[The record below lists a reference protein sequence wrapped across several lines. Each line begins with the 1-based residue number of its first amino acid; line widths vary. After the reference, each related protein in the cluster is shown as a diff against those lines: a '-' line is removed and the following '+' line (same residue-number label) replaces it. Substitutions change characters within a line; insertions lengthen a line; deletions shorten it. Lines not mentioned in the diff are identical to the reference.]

1 MGLSFQGYAQNGG
14 APVSLSVF
22 DLTQN
27 AIVGSFTPQSTP
39 SQTTLASPSST
50 SSPNG
55 SASPGSGSS
64 SSRIGPV
71 QTTGSGSNGSGFGG
85 SSDSEHKKSDTV
97 AITVGSILGVLA
109 LATGAVV
116 CVLVLRRQN
125 QSRQQFKL
133 ISEDDTDSPTS
144 NFRRGPPGAGWST
157 AWLGLGKGEKGRMGD
172 QVQGRSFLYLGR
184 KPQGNHRRIDMFA
197 HEDSSGV
204 FNGNVRRVGSGSS
217 KSWYSIRGTGHGRF
231 GSASSRPTL
240 GEMFSGSMHSLRSIG
255 AVVGT
260 TIGIRRVTSD
270 GNGQPSAFNRLGEK
284 TDDDEL
290 PLDPFGNNND
300 QDKYFQNNANELVS
314 FDNALQ
320 LPMAGRLKS
329 GKQEPSGSSRYSD
342 PFKDQEAPQSLFNVP
357 SDSGSLPYGEG
368 NGHTL
373 SSLDPYSHSLNIAS
387 SSRSTLS
394 HSSQLP
400 PLLINSSKSSSN
412 TSPSLSTISIA
423 GLASSTS
430 SKSRE
435 NVGVLSISPIQRPR
449 TLSIINT
456 ATSPSHG
463 VKRSD
468 SWWGRIKRASL
479 RESVFEQ
486 TRQPSVKLGFE
497 FRDPNPP
504 PGRLSAIH
512 ERSGSGSSG
521 RVVVPETSAPNSES
535 QPSTLG
541 SRRWMKSE
549 GIYSLSGERSMTSL
563 KTSQTA
569 DSEALERLGGRLD
582 VAQREATG
590 ISIDYTPSVSA
601 NSDGTG
607 TFSGTGEIP
616 SRHPSEATTTHDP
629 LENGILLNFDESLQM
644 VESPTDDIKL
654 STLPSPLLT
663 GSPLPTSRFGTSS
676 TFVISSEVQR
686 SSAQDRPRSKRSR
699 SAGAVAARVADYERR
714 MTQELTSPTSPTKP
728 ERAGTRHKSH
738 GINVDIPEHRPKLNS
753 TAVKYGLIQR
763 PELFVANPDHRL
775 STSSNS
781 K

>member
-14 APVSLSVF
+14 APVSLSIF

-27 AIVGSFTPQSTP
+27 AIVGSFMPQSTP

-50 SSPNG
+50 SSPN
-55 SASPGSGSS
+55 SSVSPGSGSS

-184 KPQGNHRRIDMFA
+184 KPQGNQRRIDMFA

-204 FNGNVRRVGSGSS
+204 FNSNVRRVGSGSS
-217 KSWYSIRGTGHGRF
+217 KSWYSIRETGHGRF
-231 GSASSRPTL
+231 GSESSRPTL
-240 GEMFSGSMHSLRSIG
+240 GEMLSGSMHSLRSVG
-255 AVVGT
+255 AAVRN

-270 GNGQPSAFNRLGEK
+270 GSGQSSAFNRLGEK
-284 TDDDEL
+284 ADDDEL
-290 PLDPFGNNND
+290 PLDPFGNNNE
-300 QDKYFQNNANELVS
+300 QDRHFRNNANELVS
-314 FDNALQ
+314 SDNALQ
-320 LPMAGRLKS
+320 LPVARRLKS
-329 GKQEPSGSSRYSD
+329 GKQEPSGDSRYSD
-342 PFKDQEAPQSLFNVP
+342 PFKDQEAPQFLSSVP

-368 NGHTL
+368 GGHTL
-373 SSLDPYSHSLNIAS
+373 LDPYSHSLNIAS

-412 TSPSLSTISIA
+412 TSPNLSTISIT

-430 SKSRE
+430 KKSRE
-435 NVGVLSISPIQRPR
+435 NLGALSISPIPRPR

-463 VKRSD
+463 MKRSD

-486 TRQPSVKLGFE
+486 TRQPSVKLEFE

-512 ERSGSGSSG
+512 ERSSSGSSG
-521 RVVVPETSAPNSES
+521 RVVAPETSAPNSES
-535 QPSTLG
+535 HPSTLG
-541 SRRWMKSE
+541 SRRWMKLE
-549 GIYSLSGERSMTSL
+549 GIYSSSGERSMTSL
-563 KTSQTA
+563 KTSRTA
-569 DSEALERLGGRLD
+569 DSGALERLGGRLD

-590 ISIDYTPSVSA
+590 TSIDYTPSVSA
-601 NSDGTG
+601 NSDGTS
-607 TFSGTGEIP
+607 TFSGTGENR
-616 SRHPSEATTTHDP
+616 SRHPSEATTTYAP
-629 LENGILLNFDESLQM
+629 LENGVLLNFDEPLQM

-663 GSPLPTSRFGTSS
+663 GSPLPSSSFGTSS
-676 TFVISSEVQR
+676 TFVVSSEVQR
-686 SSAQDRPRSKRSR
+686 SPAQDGPRSKRPH

-714 MTQELTSPTSPTKP
+714 MTQELTSPTSPMKP
-728 ERAGTRHKSH
+728 KLAGTRHKSH
-738 GINVDIPEHRPKLNS
+738 GINVDIPEHGPKLNNS
-753 TAVKYGLIQR
+753 VVKYGLIQR
-763 PELFVANPDHRL
+763 PELFIANPDHRL

-781 K
+781 Q

>member
-22 DLTQN
+22 DLSQN

-39 SQTTLASPSST
+39 SQTTLTSPSST
-50 SSPNG
+50 SSPNSSVG
-55 SASPGSGSS
+55 PGSGSS
-64 SSRIGPV
+64 SSEIGPV

-85 SSDSEHKKSDTV
+85 SSDSDHKKSDTV

-109 LATGAVV
+109 LASGAVV
-116 CVLVLRRQN
+116 LVLVLHRQN

-133 ISEDDTDSPTS
+133 ISEDDTDSPSS
-144 NFRRGPPGAGWST
+144 NLRRGPPGAGWPA

-184 KPQGNHRRIDMFA
+184 KPQGNQRRIDMFA

-204 FNGNVRRVGSGSS
+204 FNSNVRRVGSGSS
-217 KSWYSIRGTGHGRF
+217 KSWYSIRETGHGRF
-231 GSASSRPTL
+231 GSESSRPTL
-240 GEMFSGSMHSLRSIG
+240 GEMLSGSMHSLRSVG
-255 AVVGT
+255 AAVRN

-270 GNGQPSAFNRLGEK
+270 GSGQSSAFNRLGEK
-284 TDDDEL
+284 ADDDEL
-290 PLDPFGNNND
+290 PLDPFGNNNE
-300 QDKYFQNNANELVS
+300 QDRHFRNNANELVS
-314 FDNALQ
+314 SDNALQ
-320 LPMAGRLKS
+320 LPVARRLKS
-329 GKQEPSGSSRYSD
+329 GKQEPSGDSRYSD
-342 PFKDQEAPQSLFNVP
+342 PFKDQEAPQFLSSVP

-368 NGHTL
+368 GGHTL
-373 SSLDPYSHSLNIAS
+373 LDPYSHSLNIAS

-412 TSPSLSTISIA
+412 TSPSLSTISIT

-430 SKSRE
+430 KKSRE
-435 NVGVLSISPIQRPR
+435 NLGALSISPIPRPR

-463 VKRSD
+463 MKRSD

-486 TRQPSVKLGFE
+486 TRQPSVKLDFE

-521 RVVVPETSAPNSES
+521 RVVAPETSAPNSES
-535 QPSTLG
+535 HPSTLG
-541 SRRWMKSE
+541 SRRWMKLE
-549 GIYSLSGERSMTSL
+549 GIYSSSGERSMTSL
-563 KTSQTA
+563 KTSRTA
-569 DSEALERLGGRLD
+569 DSGALERLGGRLD

-590 ISIDYTPSVSA
+590 TSIDYTPSVSA
-601 NSDGTG
+601 NSDGTS
-607 TFSGTGEIP
+607 TFSGTGENR
-616 SRHPSEATTTHDP
+616 SRHPSEATTTYAP
-629 LENGILLNFDESLQM
+629 LENGVLLNFDEPLQM

-663 GSPLPTSRFGTSS
+663 GSPLPSSSFGTSS
-676 TFVISSEVQR
+676 TFVVSSEVQR
-686 SSAQDRPRSKRSR
+686 SPAQDGPRSKRPH

-728 ERAGTRHKSH
+728 KLAGTRHKSH
-738 GINVDIPEHRPKLNS
+738 GINVDIPEHGPKLNN
-753 TAVKYGLIQR
+753 TVVKYGLIQR
-763 PELFVANPDHRL
+763 PELFIANPDHRL

-781 K
+781 Q

>member
-1 MGLSFQGYAQNGG
+1 
-14 APVSLSVF
+14 
-22 DLTQN
+22 
-27 AIVGSFTPQSTP
+27 
-39 SQTTLASPSST
+39 
-50 SSPNG
+50 
-55 SASPGSGSS
+55 
-64 SSRIGPV
+64 
-71 QTTGSGSNGSGFGG
+71 
-85 SSDSEHKKSDTV
+85 
-97 AITVGSILGVLA
+97 
-109 LATGAVV
+109 
-116 CVLVLRRQN
+116 
-125 QSRQQFKL
+125 
-133 ISEDDTDSPTS
+133 
-144 NFRRGPPGAGWST
+144 
-157 AWLGLGKGEKGRMGD
+157 MGD

-204 FNGNVRRVGSGSS
+204 FNSNVRRVGSGSS

-231 GSASSRPTL
+231 GSESSRPTL

-270 GNGQPSAFNRLGEK
+270 GSGQPSAFNRLGEK

-300 QDKYFQNNANELVS
+300 QDKHFQNNANELVS

-342 PFKDQEAPQSLFNVP
+342 PFKDQEAPQFLFNVP
-357 SDSGSLPYGEG
+357 SDSGSFPYGEG
-368 NGHTL
+368 SGHTL
-373 SSLDPYSHSLNIAS
+373 LDPNSHSLNIAS

-435 NVGVLSISPIQRPR
+435 NLGVLSISPIQRPR

-486 TRQPSVKLGFE
+486 TRQPSVKLEFE

-521 RVVVPETSAPNSES
+521 RVVAPETSAPNSES
-535 QPSTLG
+535 HPSTLG
-541 SRRWMKSE
+541 SRRWMKLE
-549 GIYSLSGERSMTSL
+549 GIYSSSGERSMTSL
-563 KTSQTA
+563 KTSRTA
-569 DSEALERLGGRLD
+569 DSGALERLGGRLD

-590 ISIDYTPSVSA
+590 TSIDYTPSVSA
-601 NSDGTG
+601 NSDGTS
-607 TFSGTGEIP
+607 TFSGTGENR
-616 SRHPSEATTTHDP
+616 SRHPSEATTTYAP
-629 LENGILLNFDESLQM
+629 LENGVLLNFDEPLQM

-663 GSPLPTSRFGTSS
+663 GSPLPSSSFGTSS
-676 TFVISSEVQR
+676 TFAVSSEVQR
-686 SSAQDRPRSKRSR
+686 SPAQDGPRSKRPH

-728 ERAGTRHKSH
+728 KLAGTRHKSH
-738 GINVDIPEHRPKLNS
+738 GINVDIPEHGPKLNN
-753 TAVKYGLIQR
+753 TVVKYGLIQR
-763 PELFVANPDHRL
+763 PELFIANPDHRL

-781 K
+781 Q

>member
-22 DLTQN
+22 DLSQN

-39 SQTTLASPSST
+39 SQTTLTSPSST
-50 SSPNG
+50 SSPNSSVG
-55 SASPGSGSS
+55 PGSGSS
-64 SSRIGPV
+64 SSEIGPV

-85 SSDSEHKKSDTV
+85 SSDSDHKKSDTV

-109 LATGAVV
+109 LASGAVV
-116 CVLVLRRQN
+116 LVLVLHRQN

-133 ISEDDTDSPTS
+133 ISEDDTDSPSS
-144 NFRRGPPGAGWST
+144 NLRRGPPGAGWSA

-184 KPQGNHRRIDMFA
+184 KPQGNQRRIDMFA

-204 FNGNVRRVGSGSS
+204 FNSNVRRVGSGSS
-217 KSWYSIRGTGHGRF
+217 KSWYSIRETGHGRF
-231 GSASSRPTL
+231 GSESSRPTL
-240 GEMFSGSMHSLRSIG
+240 GEMLSGSMHSLRSVG
-255 AVVGT
+255 AAVRN

-270 GNGQPSAFNRLGEK
+270 GSGQSSAFNRLGEK
-284 TDDDEL
+284 ADDDEL
-290 PLDPFGNNND
+290 PLDPFGNNNE
-300 QDKYFQNNANELVS
+300 QDRHFRNNANELVS
-314 FDNALQ
+314 SDNALQ
-320 LPMAGRLKS
+320 LPVARRLKS
-329 GKQEPSGSSRYSD
+329 GKQEPSGDSRYSD
-342 PFKDQEAPQSLFNVP
+342 PFKDQEAPQFLSSVP

-368 NGHTL
+368 GGHTL
-373 SSLDPYSHSLNIAS
+373 LDPYSHSLNIAS

-412 TSPSLSTISIA
+412 TSPSLSTISIT

-430 SKSRE
+430 KKSRE
-435 NVGVLSISPIQRPR
+435 NLGALSISPIPRPR

-463 VKRSD
+463 MKRSD

-486 TRQPSVKLGFE
+486 TRQPSVKLDFE

-521 RVVVPETSAPNSES
+521 RVVAPETSAPNSES
-535 QPSTLG
+535 HPSTLG
-541 SRRWMKSE
+541 SRRWMKLE
-549 GIYSLSGERSMTSL
+549 GIYSSSGERSMTSL
-563 KTSQTA
+563 KTSRTA
-569 DSEALERLGGRLD
+569 DSGALERLGGRLD

-590 ISIDYTPSVSA
+590 TSIDYTPSVSA
-601 NSDGTG
+601 NSDGTS
-607 TFSGTGEIP
+607 TFSGTGENR
-616 SRHPSEATTTHDP
+616 SRHPSEATTTYAP
-629 LENGILLNFDESLQM
+629 LENGVLLNFDEPLQM

-663 GSPLPTSRFGTSS
+663 GSPLPSSSFGTSS
-676 TFVISSEVQR
+676 SFVVSSEVQR
-686 SSAQDRPRSKRSR
+686 SPAQDGPRSKRPH
-699 SAGAVAARVADYERR
+699 SAGAVAVRVADYERR

-728 ERAGTRHKSH
+728 KLAGTRHKSH
-738 GINVDIPEHRPKLNS
+738 GINVDIPEHGPKLNN
-753 TAVKYGLIQR
+753 TVVKYGLIQR
-763 PELFVANPDHRL
+763 PELFIANPDHRL

-781 K
+781 Q